1 MGISSHAKHLE
12 NFYLA
17 LYCCSVQRGKPNT
30 EFDADKHEAPNRAS
44 YMNRLEYLTLG
55 FIRPTNPAFLLISVH
70 FLSPYIC

>member
-30 EFDADKHEAPNRAS
+30 EFGADKHEAPQQSLIYEQTRV
-44 YMNRLEYLTLG
+44 LDLG
-55 FIRPTNPAFLLISVH
+55 VYQTN
-70 FLSPYIC
+70 